1 MKIERLSKYSLQMIQ
16 TGDRIGLDVLL
27 QEAGVKKEAVSEE
40 SIGFTIGP
48 RLNALG
54 RLGKPHQVLN

>member
-1 MKIERLSKYSLQMIQ
+1 M
-16 TGDRIGLDVLL
+16 GLDVLL

-40 SIGFTIGP
+40 SIGFTIAP

-54 RLGKPHQVLN
+54 RLGEAAPGVESSLNHLKAHFDKRSIFIG

>member
-1 MKIERLSKYSLQMIQ
+1 MIQ

-40 SIGFTIGP
+40 SIGFTIGY